1 METLSSFFLYKKKND
16 AIFWNYF
23 KTSKNTGTKTI
34 RLACI
39 LNGLTPFH
47 QSSPRKKQLL
57 QLIDYQFESSI
68 QP

>member
-1 METLSSFFLYKKKND
+1 METLSSFFLYKKKNE

-47 QSSPRKKQLL
+47 
-57 QLIDYQFESSI
+57 
-68 QP
+68 